1 MSRIS
6 TQAAHSALLRRIFE
20 TQQSVHDR
28 QIQATSEKKSQ
39 NYLGIARESRRL
51 INIENTRSTLER
63 FVSNNEQVDVR
74 LEITEKVVEQFRT
87 TVSNFRQDV
96 NKYASGEKTDAARV
110 RFIQTRAYESL
121 KHIQSLLNTDID
133 GRYLFSGSKTGTEPV
148 DLGIT
153 TIEAFQA
160 KYDGTRIKYPETSSA
175 HLESFTINS
184 DTNNLN
190 KPFIT
195 PTNFLKFTQDSDGD
209 TTTAGTSTIEASS
222 AMFSNVSAGTYIT
235 VASTTNNNGTYTVD
249 SVSSDGRTIT
259 VRTEMLTDETNSPDV
274 VITYPNPANP
284 KVNLSLS
291 DAEFGTMTFSRS
303 GNTLTGATAN
313 GLSNIPVGSTFTV
326 TNSSK
331 NNGTYTVSANTGT
344 AITIESKKLTDEGTT
359 SSNSAAATFFDYVSD
374 THVKFNANGT
384 IQVVKNDSSTAVPG
398 VFNGLAVGNQLAITG
413 TGTGNDQTVTINAIS
428 ADGSTITVSQTVTAQ
443 TDTDGVTFTGA
454 NSVAFAYSSHTKLI
468 FTDNGTGDVDTIQ
481 VQTNPA
487 GAAVADVFDNLSV
500 GQSFTVTAGTNAGTY
515 TIGAK
520 SADGSTLTLTGATLT
535 NETNVTGAEIEV
547 YSVAGNVSATSY
559 FRGDQRTLNHRVD
572 DDRTLDFDIFAAH
585 PAFEKGIRGIS
596 MILQGKFG
604 TEGGLDQNQDRS
616 SQAEYLLEASLERT
630 VAGTA
635 PFGTETVGS
644 LEQMQIDLGF
654 DRVLINDTNKLHE
667 DLIGFFKTEIIDM
680 ENIDMTETLT
690 NLLDEQRALEA
701 SFQIFARVRELSLTN
716 FI

>member
-1 MSRIS
+1 
-6 TQAAHSALLRRIFE
+6 
-20 TQQSVHDR
+20 
-28 QIQATSEKKSQ
+28 
-39 NYLGIARESRRL
+39 
-51 INIENTRSTLER
+51 
-63 FVSNNEQVDVR
+63 
-74 LEITEKVVEQFRT
+74 
-87 TVSNFRQDV
+87 
-96 NKYASGEKTDAARV
+96 
-110 RFIQTRAYESL
+110 
-121 KHIQSLLNTDID
+121 
-133 GRYLFSGSKTGTEPV
+133 
-148 DLGIT
+148 
-153 TIEAFQA
+153 
-160 KYDGTRIKYPETSSA
+160 
-175 HLESFTINS
+175 
-184 DTNNLN
+184 
-190 KPFIT
+190 
-195 PTNFLKFTQDSDGD
+195 
-209 TTTAGTSTIEASS
+209 
-222 AMFSNVSAGTYIT
+222 
-235 VASTTNNNGTYTVD
+235 
-249 SVSSDGRTIT
+249 
-259 VRTEMLTDETNSPDV
+259 
-274 VITYPNPANP
+274 
-284 KVNLSLS
+284 
-291 DAEFGTMTFSRS
+291 MTFSRS
-303 GNTLTGATAN
+303 GSTLTASTAN
-313 GLSNIPVGSTFTV
+313 SLSSIPVGSKFTV
-326 TNSSK
+326 SNTAK

-374 THVKFNANGT
+374 THVKFNTNGT

-398 VFNGLAVGNQLAITG
+398 VFNGLAVGNKLAITG

-428 ADGSTITVSQTVTAQ
+428 DDGSTITVSETVTSQ

-454 NSVAFAYSSHTKLI
+454 NSVNFTYSSHTKLV

-481 VQTNPA
+481 VQTNPG

-535 NETNVTGAEIEV
+535 NETNVSGAEIEV

-559 FRGDQRTLNHRVD
+559 FKGDQRTLNHRVD

-596 MILQGKFG
+596 IILQGKFG

-616 SQAEYLLEASLERT
+616 GQAEYLLEASLERT

-635 PFGTETVGS
+635 PFGAETSGS

-667 DLIGFFKTEIIDM
+667 DLIGFFKTEIIDL